1 MWWVYDLTKSRSHTA
16 RKMKFSIKDLF
27 SGKLHFLCSVHY
39 KFALGLSSNSSVL
52 THFMQLVSFYTPSKH
67 QKAKGTRGI
76 KCVSVSFLHVNL
88 CTSVPC
94 PVYTGSKLNVH
105 KTFRRRPG
113 RPLNVLCTFNYVS
126 TGWISFPSYKTLQ
139 KLNFFVGTSFSFLL
153 EIFVMKY
160 FWIIVCLCL

>member
-1 MWWVYDLTKSRSHTA
+1 MILIAETVPSLVNVCIMWWVYDLTKSRSHTA
-16 RKMKFSIKDLF
+16 RKMRFSIKDLF

-76 KCVSVSFLHVNL
+76 KCVSVSFLHVSL

-105 KTFRRRPG
+105 KTSRRRPG
-113 RPLNVLCTFNYVS
+113 RPLNVLCTFNLRVYRVDF
-126 TGWISFPSYKTLQ
+126 ISKLQDTTKT
-139 KLNFFVGTSFSFLL
+139 
-153 EIFVMKY
+153 
-160 FWIIVCLCL
+160 